1 MGCHTVVRE
10 TARREWAARRAIV
23 PVTLALAIVVAL
35 GVIARPSAA
44 LMRRV
49 VVGPDP
55 VAMVVDAPA
64 GRLYVM
70 DHLDGVL
77 RVIDT
82 ATGALV
88 QRIAAGGSGPLA
100 VDTGSGRLF
109 VAAAWNGPDHSGVY
123 TDHAVVRV
131 FDGRSG
137 ALVRTIALGV
147 DEDVLALLADGARA
161 EGGGRVVALCASVA
175 LVLDARSG
183 AVLHRI
189 RAGATPYAAAAA
201 LDPARGRAFVLTSD
215 ARALDVLAVGRGTIV
230 RTVVLGGY
238 LTGVAVD
245 RRADRVVVADASGGQ
260 VRLLDEDTL
269 RLMVSVPVGGPP
281 AAVATD
287 GHSASIVV
295 VANTRPPGGGSA
307 HRGGVLV
314 MDGRTGVVRRR
325 VSVTGTPVLVA
336 VDPRTNHLFVGA
348 LHDTGAGTPVPWDR
362 VPVWLRRWLPW
373 ARPPTRATAAPNTV
387 ETIDRA
393 G

>member
-1 MGCHTVVRE
+1 MRK
-10 TARREWAARRAIV
+10 WDARRAIV
-23 PVTLALAIVVAL
+23 PIALALAVVVAL
-35 GVIARPSAA
+35 GVVARPSVA
-44 LMRRV
+44 LTRRV

-55 VAMVVDAPA
+55 AAMVVDAPA

-88 QRIAAGGSGPLA
+88 RRIAAGGSGPLA
-100 VDTGSGRLF
+100 VDAGSGRIF
-109 VAAAWNGPDHSGVY
+109 VASAWNGPDRNGVY
-123 TDHAVVRV
+123 IDHAVVHV

-137 ALVRTIALGV
+137 APVRTIALGV
-147 DEDVLALLADGARA
+147 DEDVLALLAEGARA
-161 EGGGRVVALCASVA
+161 GGGGRGRVVALCTSVA

-189 RAGATPYAAAAA
+189 RAGASPYAAAAA

-215 ARALDVLAVGRGTIV
+215 ARALDVLDVGRGTIV

-245 RRADRVVVADASGGQ
+245 RRADRVVVADAAGGQ

-287 GHSASIVV
+287 GRSASIVV

-307 HRGGVLV
+307 HRGHVLV
-314 MDGRTGVVRRR
+314 VDGHTGIVRRR
-325 VSVTGTPVLVA
+325 VSVTGTPVLVV

-362 VPVWLRRWLPW
+362 LPVWLRRWLPW
-373 ARPPTRATAAPNTV
+373 ARPPTRAADAPNMV
-387 ETIDRA
+387 EMIDRA